1 MCRYRNKCVCVCVCV
16 CVCDGGGEWLWA
28 ENLTEA
34 FGLLGVRKRDLPA
47 NVNMVVFAFMLE
59 LTII

>member
-1 MCRYRNKCVCVCVCV
+1 MSVCVCVCV
-16 CVCDGGGEWLWA
+16 CVCGDGGGEWLWA

>member
-1 MCRYRNKCVCVCVCV
+1 VCVCV

-47 NVNMVVFAFMLE
+47 NVNVVVFAFMLE